1 MWLSAAI
8 VLLLTF
14 SAFFTLSFLRDRAL
28 DRRAAENREILQDYE
43 DVQTVLYDVDQALA
57 DFLAKPGSVEISL
70 LYQQL
75 GDLKRTAD
83 TLAIIKF

>member
-28 DRRAAENREILQDYE
+28 DRRAAENR
-43 DVQTVLYDVDQALA
+43 
-57 DFLAKPGSVEISL
+57 
-70 LYQQL
+70 
-75 GDLKRTAD
+75 
-83 TLAIIKF
+83 